1 MDFSVELDKEK
12 NAYNCYE
19 LLNFLCKEKN
29 IDFIYL
35 IQLVVW
41 LKNNSNS
48 MAPAA
53 QMMVL

>member
-12 NAYNCYE
+12 NVYNYYE
-19 LLNFLCKEKN
+19 LLNFICKEKN